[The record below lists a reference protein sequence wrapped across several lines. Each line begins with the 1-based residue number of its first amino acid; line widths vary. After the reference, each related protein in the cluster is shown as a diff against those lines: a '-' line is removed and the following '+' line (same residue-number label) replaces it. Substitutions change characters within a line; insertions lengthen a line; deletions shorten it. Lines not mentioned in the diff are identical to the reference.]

1 MLSTYNYKNIKWI
14 DLESPTKEEV
24 RSVMEEYHI
33 HPLVA
38 DELLSPTL
46 RPKVESHSNCV
57 YLILHFPVIYNMHG
71 KSESQ
76 EIDFIIGKDFLITTH
91 YEVIDPLHEFSKVFE
106 TNSLLDKSDIEIHAG
121 YLFFYIA
128 KELYR
133 SLALEL
139 DSINRELE
147 DVEEKIFAGGEDKM
161 VKVLSR
167 VTRDLLN
174 VRQAIYPHKDIL
186 NSFEV
191 TGTTFFGNDFKYH
204 LRSIVGEYYKI
215 SNILEGHKETVQE
228 LRITNDSL
236 LTTKTNNIM
245 KILTI
250 MAFITFPLSLIASIF
265 SMNTQ
270 HMPIIGEQ
278 NDFWI
283 IIIFMLGATA
293 MMFIYFKYKKWI

>member
-1 MLSTYNYKNIKWI
+1 
-14 DLESPTKEEV
+14 
-24 RSVMEEYHI
+24 
-33 HPLVA
+33 
-38 DELLSPTL
+38 
-46 RPKVESHSNCV
+46 
-57 YLILHFPVIYNMHG
+57 MHG
-71 KSESQ
+71 KSGSQ

-121 YLFFYIA
+121 YLFFYVA

-133 SLALEL
+133 SLSREL

-147 DVEEKIFAGGEDKM
+147 DIEEKIFAGGEDKM

-174 VRQAIYPHKDIL
+174 VRQAIYPHKDTL

-215 SNILEGHKETVQE
+215 SNVLEGHKETVQE

-236 LTTKTNNIM
+236 LTTKTNNII

-265 SMNTQ
+265 GMNTQ
-270 HMPIIGEQ
+270 HMPLIGEQ